1 MGSSPKQQDY
11 QPSEVEKVQA
21 RIAKADQEFFQQTYD
36 PLLQK
41 MRDDSLKQDTQ
52 TTLRGRAQADTM
64 QALTGDGSN
73 LNLARGV
80 DTTADAAMGAVGN
93 ILQANVLARDVK
105 DKMQTNVLGIARGQA
120 ADAGSGLASASKL
133 ARAEDLN
140 RASARLS
147 RAQNIMGNIGKLGS
161 AGIRRY
167 SRKGGELFASP
178 NSNPAMQNDPLGFQF
193 QSSPFNSGER
203 SA

>member
-52 TTLRGRAQADTM
+52 ATLRGRAQADTM

-167 SRKGGELFASP
+167 NRKGTELFTTKDTDPAGFSFQ
-178 NSNPAMQNDPLGFQF
+178 SNPYGSN
-193 QSSPFNSGER
+193 ER
-203 SA
+203 FA

>member
-1 MGSSPKQQDY
+1 MGSKPKQQDY

-52 TTLRGRAQADTM
+52 ATLRGRAQADTM

-147 RAQNIMGNIGKLGS
+147 RAQNIMGNVGKLGS

-167 SRKGGELFASP
+167 NRKGREFFVSP
-178 NSNPAMQNDPLGFQF
+178 NSSIATDPLGFQS
-193 QSSPFNSGER
+193 QSSPIGSNER
-203 SA
+203 FA

>member
-1 MGSSPKQQDY
+1 MGSKPKQQDY
-11 QPSEVEKVQA
+11 QPSEVEKTQA

-52 TTLRGRAQADTM
+52 STLRGRAQADTM

-93 ILQANVLARDVK
+93 ILQANVLAKDVK
-105 DKMQTNVLGIARGQA
+105 DKMQTNVLGVARGQA

-140 RASARLS
+140 RATARLS
-147 RAQNIMGNIGKLGS
+147 RAQNIMGNIGKIGA

-167 SRKGGELFASP
+167 NRKGGELFANQ
-178 NSNPAMQNDPLGFQF
+178 NSSLASDPLGFQF
-193 QSSPFNSGER
+193 QSNPLGSNER
-203 SA
+203 FT

>member
-1 MGSSPKQQDY
+1 MGSKPKQQDY
-11 QPSEVEKVQA
+11 QPSEVEKTQA

-52 TTLRGRAQADTM
+52 STLRGRAQADTM

-93 ILQANVLARDVK
+93 ILQANVLAKDVK
-105 DKMQTNVLGIARGQA
+105 DKMQTNVLGVARGQA

-140 RASARLS
+140 RATARLS
-147 RAQNIMGNIGKLGS
+147 RAQNIMGNIGKIGA

-167 SRKGGELFASP
+167 NRKGGELFANQ
-178 NSNPAMQNDPLGFQF
+178 NSSLATDPLGFQF
-193 QSSPFNSGER
+193 QSNPLGSSER
-203 SA
+203 FT

>member
-52 TTLRGRAQADTM
+52 ATLRGRAQADTM

-120 ADAGSGLASASKL
+120 ADAGSGLASSSKL

-147 RAQNIMGNIGKLGS
+147 RAQNIMGNIGKIGS

-167 SRKGGELFASP
+167 SRKGRELFASP

-193 QSSPFNSGER
+193 QSNPFNSGER

>member
-1 MGSSPKQQDY
+1 MGSKPKQQDY
-11 QPSEVEKVQA
+11 QPSEVEKTQA

-52 TTLRGRAQADTM
+52 STLRGRAQADTM

-93 ILQANVLARDVK
+93 ILQANVLAKDVK
-105 DKMQTNVLGIARGQA
+105 DKMQTNVLGVARGQA

-140 RASARLS
+140 RATARLS
-147 RAQNIMGNIGKLGS
+147 RAQNIMGNIGKIGS

-167 SRKGGELFASP
+167 NRKGGEFFANQ
-178 NSNPAMQNDPLGFQF
+178 NSSLASDPLGFQF
-193 QSSPFNSGER
+193 QSNPLDSNER
-203 SA
+203 FT

>member
-1 MGSSPKQQDY
+1 MGSKPKQQDY
-11 QPSEVEKVQA
+11 QPSEVEKTQA

-52 TTLRGRAQADTM
+52 STLRGRAQADTM

-93 ILQANVLARDVK
+93 ILQANVLAKDVK
-105 DKMQTNVLGIARGQA
+105 DKMQTNVLGVARGQA

-140 RASARLS
+140 RATARLS
-147 RAQNIMGNIGKLGS
+147 RAQNIMGNIGKIGS

-167 SRKGGELFASP
+167 NRKGGEVFFENNPMFSP
-178 NSNPAMQNDPLGFQF
+178 
-193 QSSPFNSGER
+193 QSSPLSSFGSNER
-203 SA
+203 FT

>member
-1 MGSSPKQQDY
+1 MGSKPKQQDY
-11 QPSEVEKVQA
+11 QPSEVEKTQA

-52 TTLRGRAQADTM
+52 STLRGRAQADTM

-93 ILQANVLARDVK
+93 ILQANVLAKDVK
-105 DKMQTNVLGIARGQA
+105 DKMQTNVLGVARGQA

-140 RASARLS
+140 RASARIS
-147 RAQNIMGNIGKLGS
+147 RAQNIMGNIGKIGS

-167 SRKGGELFASP
+167 NRKGREFFASP
-178 NSNPAMQNDPLGFQF
+178 NSSIATDPLGFQS
-193 QSSPFNSGER
+193 QSSPFGSNER
-203 SA
+203 VG